1 MGHLAQN
8 AATDVGSTNP
18 ADGTRNSLAYSGPPT
33 NDAVDHAVL
42 TYTNTA
48 SSPVEVEVFGSMTW
62 WVPAAAGGTWICGPA
77 FRGTNDVTSIND
89 ASVIGSG
96 AVTSPASFVFQKSL
110 TVQPGKTLTMKLSSS
125 FKCLSGTGATG
136 TTFQW
141 ADMFLKYN
149 ALKR

>member
-1 MGHLAQN
+1 MTFLAPN
-8 AATDVGSTNP
+8 AATDFGKSAP

-42 TYTNTA
+42 TYINTLA
-48 SSPVEVEVFGSMTW
+48 DPVEVEVFGSMTW
-62 WVPAAAGGTWICGPA
+62 WVAAAATGTWTVGPA

-89 ASVIGSG
+89 ASAIGSA
-96 AVTSPASFVFQKSL
+96 AVTAPASFSFAKSFV
-110 TVQPGKTLTMKLSSS
+110 VQPGKTLTMKLSSG
-125 FKCLSGTGATG
+125 FKTLSGTGSTG

-141 ADMFLKYN
+141 ADMVLKYN